1 MQTSGLPDKK
11 FQRSVI
17 KMFTERTQTTK
28 RNKKNDEQNENMYTW
43 IEPMKENH
51 KEILG
56 LKNIVSSLTRE
67 LEGTTVV

>member
-1 MQTSGLPDKK
+1 MQNSGLPDKK

-28 RNKKNDEQNENMYTW
+28 QNKKNDEQNENMYTR

-51 KEILG
+51 KEILD
-56 LKNIVSSLTRE
+56 LKNTVSSLTRE